1 MAELQTLKV
10 QARSGLGKEANRK
23 LRQES
28 LVPGVYYNAKGE
40 NIALQVQ
47 GLPLSKLFHKI
58 GSSRVFD
65 LIIGE
70 EATARPALIWKL
82 QHNPVKSN
90 IIHVD
95 FLGVD
100 LDKAIKVHVP
110 VEVTGKPK
118 GLVKG
123 GRLEIFR
130 ETVEVLAKPLS
141 IPDAVVV
148 DVTDLDLNESYLIS
162 ELPVIEGVKFIYDDN
177 FAVVGVVVPTEQAE
191 GGEAASAEAA
201 VE

>member
-1 MAELQTLKV
+1 MAELQTLNV
-10 QARSGLGKEANRK
+10 QARTGLGKEANRK
-23 LRQES
+23 LRQQS

-58 GSSRVFD
+58 GTSRVFD
-65 LIIGE
+65 LVIGE
-70 EATARPALIWKL
+70 ETAARPALIWKL
-82 QHNPVKSN
+82 QHDPVKTV
-90 IIHVD
+90 ITHVD

-100 LDKAIKVHVP
+100 LDKDIKVHVP
-110 VEVTGKPK
+110 VEVTGKAK
-118 GLVKG
+118 GLIKG

-130 ETVEVLAKPLS
+130 ETVEVLCKPLS

-162 ELPVIEGVKFIYDDN
+162 ELPAMEGVKFVYDDN
-177 FAVVGVVVPTEQAE
+177 FAVVGVVVLADQAE
-191 GGEAASAEAA
+191 GEGGAEAA
-201 VE
+201 AE